1 MFKGN
6 FSLRHQPVT
15 SSFQKE
21 EEQVS
26 ERQRK
31 GLPWVLLT
39 SSTLMGLRK
48 SLLPAQ
54 GLCPPWGLRT
64 GNTWVSLIL
73 APPTS
78 TRPSEELFSPFSFL
92 LPATA
97 VSHLAPLLAAKARA

>member
-15 SSFQKE
+15 SSFLAE

-31 GLPWVLLT
+31 GLPWVPLT
-39 SSTLMGLRK
+39 TSALTGLRK

-54 GLCPPWGLRT
+54 GLCPPWGAENWEHLGVT
-64 GNTWVSLIL
+64 DIG
-73 APPTS
+73 
-78 TRPSEELFSPFSFL
+78 SPHKGQ
-92 LPATA
+92 A
-97 VSHLAPLLAAKARA
+97 V